1 MKTNSFYYENIPPVP
16 ELSNS
21 RKFDSAHL
29 KEIRK
34 RLDNAED
41 SVQEAEIIA
50 FECMDEIA
58 EITSGKGTLKVSHM
72 DLTYFCRL
80 YWQHTCST
88 FI

>member
-21 RKFDSAHL
+21 RKFDSDHL

-34 RLDNAED
+34 RLDNDED

-58 EITSGKGTLKVSHM
+58 EITSGKGIVKVSHISNVF
-72 DLTYFCRL
+72 L
-80 YWQHTCST
+80 
-88 FI
+88 

>member
-1 MKTNSFYYENIPPVP
+1 LLIDLKTNSFYYENIPPVP

-58 EITSGKGTLKVSHM
+58 EITSGKGIVKVSHISNVF
-72 DLTYFCRL
+72 L
-80 YWQHTCST
+80 
-88 FI
+88 